1 MKFYSLI
8 QETKKGKGKAA
19 KAKETDDEQ
28 PKAKETDDEQ
38 PKAKKTKLEKKESSV
53 SDLPD
58 DVDTSF
64 PTEINADAK
73 TSDGRKFNKTIVSW
87 NVNGVRAWLKV

>member
-1 MKFYSLI
+1 MI
-8 QETKKGKGKAA
+8 QETKMGKGKAA
-19 KAKETDDEQ
+19 
-28 PKAKETDDEQ
+28 KAKETDDEQ

-64 PTEINADAK
+64 PTACTYK
-73 TSDGRKFNKTIVSW
+73 TMSSERFHET
-87 NVNGVRAWLKV
+87 WLAV

>member
-1 MKFYSLI
+1 MI

-19 KAKETDDEQ
+19 
-28 PKAKETDDEQ
+28 KAKETDDEQ

>member
-1 MKFYSLI
+1 LNTRLFY
-8 QETKKGKGKAA
+8 KKA
-19 KAKETDDEQ
+19 
-28 PKAKETDDEQ
+28 
-38 PKAKKTKLEKKESSV
+38 KLEKKESSV

-73 TSDGRKFNKTIVSW
+73 TSDGRKFNKTIESSQDSKSRKELTK
-87 NVNGVRAWLKV
+87 VNLNIDFHDDDSDL

>member
-1 MKFYSLI
+1 MI
-8 QETKKGKGKAA
+8 QETKMGKGKAA

-28 PKAKETDDEQ
+28 PKAK
-38 PKAKKTKLEKKESSV
+38 KAKLEKKESSV

-64 PTEINADAK
+64 PN
-73 TSDGRKFNKTIVSW
+73 FC
-87 NVNGVRAWLKV
+87 VRNRQVFCLYTG